1 MSACPLDPILQ
12 KQNIFVDS
20 FSSKNGFHF
29 LTHAH
34 QDHMTGLNKSFPSKI
49 YCSEITR
56 DLVRM
61 QINIPMKQFVILK
74 ENQPM
79 SINEHTKV
87 TAIDSHHCDGSIM
100 IVFEITGSNSSITRI
115 LYTGDFRF
123 HNDMKHNPV
132 LFEMDKMYFDDTLI
146 LLDVQNYPCEKDSF
160 EDIVLAIVTIREET
174 GFGTPIYINTQILGV
189 EKVLRRVSDYLKEG
203 FQISDHLKPIFR
215 GKQLEYLMNGRI
227 CEKSNLILASR
238 ALDDLTQGFW
248 IFPTSMH
255 FLCTSKNPD
264 FKHIPKNHFYI
275 WFSCHA
281 NKSEI
286 SRLAQLSEAKELIPC
301 KFAISHL
308 KCHDKK

>member
-1 MSACPLDPILQ
+1 MCACPLDPILQ
-12 KQNIFVDS
+12 KQNIFIDS
-20 FSSKNGFHF
+20 FPNKNGFHF

-34 QDHMTGLNKSFPSKI
+34 QDHMTGLNKSFASKI

-56 DLVRM
+56 DLVMM
-61 QINIPMKQFVILK
+61 QTNLPIKQFVVLNK
-74 ENQPM
+74 PM
-79 SINEHTKV
+79 IINEYTKV

-100 IVFEITGSNSSITRI
+100 IVFEITGSNTTRI

-123 HNDMKHNPV
+123 HNEMKHNPV
-132 LFEMDKMYFDDTLI
+132 LFDMDKMYFDDTLI
-146 LLDVQNYPCEKDSF
+146 LLDVQNYPCETDSF
-160 EDIVLAIVTIREET
+160 EDIIVAISTIREET
-174 GFGTPIYINTQILGV
+174 GFNTPIYINTQILGV
-189 EKVLRRVSDYLKEG
+189 EKVLRRVSDYLKED
-203 FQISDHLKPIFR
+203 FQLSENLKPIYR
-215 GKQLEYLMNGRI
+215 GKQLQYLMEPRI

-238 ALDDLTQGFW
+238 ALDDLTQGMW

-264 FKHIPKNHFYI
+264 FKDIPKNHFYI

-286 SRLAQLSEAKELIPC
+286 HRLAEITEAKELIPC
-301 KFAISHL
+301 QFAISHL